1 MSAGGARRLGGDRLS
16 AATDNE
22 KLWVH
27 WLLFGV
33 GFAFAL
39 IVQTI
44 FNTTV
49 IH

>member
-1 MSAGGARRLGGDRLS
+1 VLVGWVAIVYPPLLIAR
-16 AATDNE
+16 

-44 FNTTV
+44 FNTAV